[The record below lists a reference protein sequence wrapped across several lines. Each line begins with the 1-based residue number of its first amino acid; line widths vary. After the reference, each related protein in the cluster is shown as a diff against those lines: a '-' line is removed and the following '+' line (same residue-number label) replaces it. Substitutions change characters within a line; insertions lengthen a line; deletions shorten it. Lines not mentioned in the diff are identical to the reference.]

1 MPSRRERL
9 WRWLMIAAVALAP
22 WAGFVPLDYLLPAY
36 GVFALQAMFLLRRHS
51 SSAPIRVLQQTA
63 NGWRLSDEQGEIY
76 LAELDGPV
84 RDWPG
89 LLCLSFKQRA
99 DDVLVCEDRGNVS
112 STGYKAYA
120 SGAIETSPRAVQRHW
135 RLAIWQDQLSPKQWR
150 RLRVNVLWRRR
161 KVPKSYLQPAPSA
174 LDNPACNA
182 GHATHDAPKRYE

>member
-9 WRWLMIAAVALAP
+9 CRWLIIAAVALAP
-22 WAGFVPLDYLLPAY
+22 WAGFVPLHYLLPAY
-36 GVFALQAMFLLRRHS
+36 GVFALQALLLLRRPS
-51 SSAPIRVLQQTA
+51 TSAPISVLQQTA
-63 NGWRLSDEQGEIY
+63 KGWRLSAASGEIY

-99 DDVLVCEDRGNVS
+99 DDVLACEGPSDTQAS
-112 STGYKAYA
+112 SVVT
-120 SGAIETSPRAVQRHW
+120 PRRW

-161 KVPKSYLQPAPSA
+161 EAPKSYLQPAPSA
-174 LDNPACNA
+174 PDNPVCSA
-182 GHATHDAPKRYE
+182 GRATRDALKHYE